1 MSLGPGDRLGGYDVL
16 AHLGTGGMGEVYR
29 ARDAKLG
36 REVAIKVLRPELASD
51 PDHLARFE
59 REARLLA
66 ALNHPNVA
74 AIHGLEEA
82 DGVRFLVLEYVP
94 GETLAE
100 RIRAGPLGV
109 EETLLIGR
117 RVAAALGAAHARGI
131 VHRDLKPLNVKV
143 TPEGAVKVLDFG
155 IAKALDAGSGLGA
168 GAATTVTTPSTRPGA
183 LLGTPAAMS
192 PEQVR
197 GLPVDARSDLWSL
210 GCMLYEMLAGRG
222 PFVANTV
229 PDTFVAILGRE
240 PDWHALP
247 AATPA
252 ALTALIRRCLARD
265 REARPR
271 DAESIRRELKAIAG
285 AEAAPTSSAPTLS
298 APTGGGSSRTP
309 SRLLAA
315 VRGLLAAKPQDSRQ
329 TPVAG
334 PPAARLVQV
343 TFGEGIEEFPA
354 FSPDGRELVYAGE
367 VAGVRRLF
375 RKRLPDGE
383 PVAVTAGRFDAIQP
397 TFSRDARSV
406 LFVRAREEGRKL
418 EPRDVFGQH
427 DDGDLWSV
435 DLPGGAETRLA
446 EKAFNPDVSPDGR
459 QIAVDASWAGP
470 RRIWLLDANGRNP
483 RQASTDTSEEVAHVR
498 PRWSPDGARIVF
510 QNLERTRFDVRTV
523 ELASGRLSWLTNDL
537 FQDLNPAWSRS
548 GRFVYFSSNRG
559 GGLNAWRLP
568 VGADGSPAGAPQ
580 QVTTGAGQ
588 DVELALSPDGRCLAL
603 AILRQNAD
611 LWRLPV
617 APATGLPA
625 GAPEKVVATSREES
639 RGSWSPDGG
648 TIAFNSD
655 RAGDMNV
662 WLHSLADGSARQLT
676 RGAGGDYQ
684 PTWSPDGRTLAFF
697 SSRGGRPGVWTADV
711 ASGRMRRLSAEGCI
725 EVNPFFSPDG
735 RLIAFQSDRDG
746 RLEVWVM
753 EADGSRPRQ
762 LTRVGVMGHFLR
774 WSADGLSVIFRC
786 PGGGSPRTMR
796 VALDGGEPEPTAE
809 VAGGAHMSLSP
820 DGSRIMDVVGH
831 KVLWVSPLGGGKP
844 ERVFAFDDPDVRIDY
859 PVWSPDGRWV
869 LFDRF
874 RPQGGD
880 VWLLEGLE

>member
-1 MSLGPGDRLGGYDVL
+1 MGPGDRLGGYEAL
-16 AHLGTGGMGEVYR
+16 AHLGSGGMGEVYR

-36 REVAIKVLRPELASD
+36 REVAIKVLRPELAAD

-74 AIHGLEEA
+74 AIYGLEEA
-82 DGVRFLVLEYVP
+82 GGVRFLVLEHVP

-100 RIRAGPLGV
+100 RIRLGALGLD
-109 EETLLIGR
+109 ETLLIGR
-117 RVAAALGAAHARGI
+117 QVAAALGAAHARGI
-131 VHRDLKPLNVKV
+131 VHRDLKPLNIKV
-143 TPEGAVKVLDFG
+143 TPEGVVKVLDFG
-155 IAKALDAGSGLGA
+155 IAKALDPGAGPL
-168 GAATTVTTPSTRPGA
+168 GAATTLTTPSTLPGA

-210 GCMLYEMLAGRG
+210 GCVLYEMLAGRG
-222 PFVANTV
+222 PFVAATV
-229 PDTFVAILGRE
+229 ADTFAAILGHE
-240 PDWHALP
+240 PDWQALP
-247 AATPA
+247 AGTPA
-252 ALTALIRRCLARD
+252 ALTALIRRCLEKD
-265 REARPR
+265 REARPA
-271 DAESIRRELKAIAG
+271 DAETVRRELEAISGATAG
-285 AEAAPTSSAPTLS
+285 ATATAVSASRLS
-298 APTGGGSSRTP
+298 RSP

-315 VRGLLAAKPQDSRQ
+315 VRGLLTARPQDTRQ

-334 PPAARLVQV
+334 APAARLVQV

-367 VAGVRRLF
+367 VSGVRRLF

-383 PVAVTAGRFDAIQP
+383 PVAVTAGRFDDIQP
-397 TFSRDARSV
+397 AFSRDGRSV
-406 LFVRAREEGRKL
+406 LFVRAREAGRKL

-435 DLPGGAETRLA
+435 DLAGGAETRIA

-470 RRIWLLDANGRNP
+470 RRIWLLDGNGRNP

-498 PRWSPDGARIVF
+498 PRWSPDGARLVF
-510 QNLERTRFDVRTV
+510 QNLERTRFDIRVV
-523 ELASGRLSWLTNDL
+523 EVGSGRLSWLTNDL
-537 FQDLNPAWSRS
+537 FQDLNPVWSRS

-559 GGLNAWRLP
+559 GGLNVWRAP
-568 VGADGSPAGAPQ
+568 VAPDGSPAGAPQ

-588 DVELALSPDGRCLAL
+588 DIELALSPDGRRLAL

-617 APATGLPA
+617 DPSTGLPT
-625 GAPEKVVATSREES
+625 GAPEKVIATSREES

-648 TIAFNSD
+648 AIAFNSD
-655 RAGDMNV
+655 RAGEMNV
-662 WLHSLADGSARQLT
+662 WLHSLADGSTRQLT
-676 RGAGGDYQ
+676 RGPGGDYQ

-697 SSRGGRPGVWTADV
+697 SSRGGRPGVWTVEVEA
-711 ASGRMRRLSAEGCI
+711 GRMRRLSPEGPI

-735 RLIAFQSDRDG
+735 SVIAFQSDRDG

-753 EADGSRPRQ
+753 GADGSRPRQ

-774 WSADGLSVIFRC
+774 WSADARSVIFRS

-796 VALDGGEPEPTAE
+796 VPLDGGEPEPTAE

-831 KVLWVSPLGGGKP
+831 KVLWVSPLGGGRP

-880 VWLLEGLE
+880 VWLMEGLE